1 MKKILID
8 NGMQVW
14 HEYVENPNAVLEKQE
29 LMTAITSS
37 LEEKLANKLGVA
49 LGLKK

>member
-1 MKKILID
+1 MKKILIE

-14 HEYVENPNAVLEKQE
+14 HEYVENPNSVLEKQE